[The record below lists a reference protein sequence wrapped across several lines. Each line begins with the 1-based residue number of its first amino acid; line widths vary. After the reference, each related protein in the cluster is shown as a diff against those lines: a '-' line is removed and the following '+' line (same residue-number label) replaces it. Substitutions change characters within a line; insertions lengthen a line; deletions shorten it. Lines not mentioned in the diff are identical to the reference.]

1 MRKTTRIIL
10 GLAFSAVLTLG
21 AGGTALADHRGQFH
35 EHPPTGSTPN
45 EFATKCHD
53 LLGPFRS
60 AIARG
65 DLEDPLAGIPG
76 GFSGS
81 VNPGQ
86 HQGTVAEQ
94 EFLAT
99 VFGITCP

>member
-1 MRKTTRIIL
+1 MRKTTRITL
-10 GLAFSAVLTLG
+10 GLALLAVLTLG

-35 EHPPTGSTPN
+35 EHPPTGATPN
-45 EFATKCHD
+45 EFATECHD

-65 DLEDPLAGIPG
+65 DIAAIPG

-81 VNPGQ
+81 VNPGR

-94 EFLAT
+94 EFLAAL
-99 VFGITCP
+99 FGITCP